1 MHLCLCSSKKKD
13 GALLTFTLIGDQA
26 SDESGEPGTD
36 DGEGKSK
43 KDQMDYSY
51 RRAKKEVGKVSL
63 NVQKSVTFVSLLL
76 KRRERGIV

>member
-1 MHLCLCSSKKKD
+1 MTCCFLRFCLCSSRKKD

-26 SDESGEPGTD
+26 ADEIGESGAD
-36 DGEGKSK
+36 DGESKSK

-63 NVQKSVTFVSLLL
+63 NVQKSVTWY
-76 KRRERGIV
+76 R